1 MFKRNPAKKFSTR
14 SLEGGAALVNLELPK
29 QLGRKNRVAQRH
41 RSWGVIQQDTESWSR
56 IVTPMFCSLH
66 HMVLN
71 TEWTA
76 PKLSWRTMGVKVGC
90 TTAIVKLWMSICKAV
105 NEHIVKLSKSIL
117 CAEEENRKPGWWVSC
132 RPDPG
137 DTGRVRRGHTGLE

>member
-1 MFKRNPAKKFSTR
+1 M
-14 SLEGGAALVNLELPK
+14 
-29 QLGRKNRVAQRH
+29 
-41 RSWGVIQQDTESWSR
+41 
-56 IVTPMFCSLH
+56 
-66 HMVLN
+66 
-71 TEWTA
+71 
-76 PKLSWRTMGVKVGC
+76 KVGC